1 MRSHMTSQGS
11 PHARFRRALLTGNLS
26 LIDAAA
32 RDLGHVALDDAL
44 RVLLVMADR
53 RDSRFDRAAARFAAR
68 VIAER
73 RLGLAEARYVLALV
87 EGLPR
92 SPGAMGDLLRTFLT
106 RGQQ

>member
-1 MRSHMTSQGS
+1 
-11 PHARFRRALLTGNLS
+11 
-26 LIDAAA
+26 
-32 RDLGHVALDDAL
+32 
-44 RVLLVMADR
+44 
-53 RDSRFDRAAARFAAR
+53 